1 MFWLYCLHYATT
13 RLSTFQYIVSAPSQ
27 IDVIT
32 GMFVP
37 WYNGMNYDNKVL
49 LQAVGIVGAVIMP
62 HNLYLHSALV
72 KVRIINAIYYDYMRL
87 ISQYIWNIT
96 YFLVQRHRSKT
107 ACKDQRCQHVLF
119 HWSLHR
125 TIRFICNQCVCR
137 SCICSWSLR
146 QNGQGCCKYMY
157 IYSN

>member
-1 MFWLYCLHYATT
+1 M
-13 RLSTFQYIVSAPSQ
+13 FQYIVSEPSQ

-72 KVRIINAIYYDYMRL
+72 KVRTINTKSIYD
-87 ISQYIWNIT
+87 
-96 YFLVQRHRSKT
+96 
-107 ACKDQRCQHVLF
+107 
-119 HWSLHR
+119 
-125 TIRFICNQCVCR
+125 
-137 SCICSWSLR
+137 
-146 QNGQGCCKYMY
+146 
-157 IYSN
+157 